1 MSPPRIKEIEK
12 KQGMLLLEVIVA
24 MVVLSVGLTM
34 MMRSFSISIKAARVV
49 QNYFYAVVRVENL
62 VWDLEENYVSLQGE
76 GKRSDMY
83 GEYQTAVDSFDLSP
97 QTLKKS
103 TVEVYW
109 QEGKR
114 REGVKFTSLFYV
126 SLPVESER

>member
-1 MSPPRIKEIEK
+1 MPPPPIEEIEK
-12 KQGMLLLEVIVA
+12 RPGMLLLEVIVA

-97 QTLKKS
+97 QALKKS

-114 REGVKFTSLFYV
+114 REGVKFISLFYV
-126 SLPVESER
+126 PPPRELEL

>member
-49 QNYFYAVVRVENL
+49 QNYFYAVVRAENL
-62 VWDLEENYVSLQGE
+62 VWDLEENYAGLQGE

-97 QTLKKS
+97 QALKKS

-126 SLPVESER
+126 PLPGESER

>member
-1 MSPPRIKEIEK
+1 MSPPPIKEIEK

-24 MVVLSVGLTM
+24 MLVLSVGLTM

-97 QTLKKS
+97 QALKKS

-114 REGVKFTSLFYV
+114 REGVKFISLFYV
-126 SLPVESER
+126 PPPRELEL

>member
-1 MSPPRIKEIEK
+1 MNPPPIEETEK
-12 KQGMLLLEVIVA
+12 KHGMLLLEVIVA
-24 MVVLSVGLTM
+24 MLVLSVGLTM

-49 QNYFYAVVRVENL
+49 QNYFYAVVRAENL
-62 VWDLEENYVSLQGE
+62 VWDLEENYAGLQGE

-97 QTLKKS
+97 QALKKS

-126 SLPVESER
+126 PLPGESER

>member
-1 MSPPRIKEIEK
+1 MSPPLIKEIEK

-24 MVVLSVGLTM
+24 MIVLSVGLTM

-49 QNYFYAVVRVENL
+49 QNYFYAVVRAENL
-62 VWDLEENYVSLQGE
+62 VWDLEENYASLQGE

-97 QTLKKS
+97 QALKKS

-114 REGVKFTSLFYV
+114 REGVKFISLFYV
-126 SLPVESER
+126 PPPRELEL